1 MKPLLGSHP
10 PNPTQAVTP
19 DKPMESR
26 QIIIAITGASG
37 APYARTLLKELV
49 RQGTEPHVVASKAG
63 KLVYQLETGRS
74 LEADFTDPVRFYDAT
89 DFTAPIASG
98 SFPVQAMVV
107 VPCTMGTL
115 AAIAGG
121 ISQNLIHRA
130 ADVCLK
136 EGRKLI
142 LVPRETPFNRV
153 HLTNMVRASEAGA
166 VILPPMPGFY
176 HRPRS
181 VQDLVD
187 FIVARILDQLGLGQ
201 NLMAPWDPASLS

>member
-1 MKPLLGSHP
+1 MKDRH
-10 PNPTQAVTP
+10 
-19 DKPMESR
+19 
-26 QIIIAITGASG
+26 IIVAITGASG
-37 APYARTLLKELV
+37 APYAQTLLRELT
-49 RQGTEPHVVASKAG
+49 RQRMQPHVVASHAG
-63 KLVYQLETGRS
+63 KLVYRLETGHD
-74 LEADFTDPVRFYDAT
+74 LETEFPDQLRLYPVD

-98 SFPVQAMVV
+98 SFPAEAMVV

-115 AAIAGG
+115 AAIAAG

-153 HLTNMVRASEAGA
+153 HLTNMLRASEAGA
-166 VILPPMPGFY
+166 VILPPLPGFY

-187 FIVARILDQLGLGQ
+187 FVVARILDQLGIAQ
-201 NLMAPWDPASLS
+201 TLMKPWDPAALA